1 MQILSRAREAF
12 FFKAKILLKDL
23 IKLTSLSGQ
32 ECHTGMEF
40 TELTIGSGAKETGGG
55 RISANTRSNQS
66 ISKT

>member
-40 TELTIGSGAKETGGG
+40 TERWLLVQERRKLEVEGLALTQEVNKA
-55 RISANTRSNQS
+55 
-66 ISKT
+66 